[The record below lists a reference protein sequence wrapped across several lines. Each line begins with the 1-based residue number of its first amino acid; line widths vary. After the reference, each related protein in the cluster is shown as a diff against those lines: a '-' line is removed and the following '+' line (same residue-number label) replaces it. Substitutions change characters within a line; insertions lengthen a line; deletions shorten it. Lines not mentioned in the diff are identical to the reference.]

1 VSFARAS
8 YCERRWNIKKA
19 PTTTSTIT
27 ITAKVK
33 KRLLFLGGEFLDPES
48 DCVETSVIVGYSA

>member
-1 VSFARAS
+1 M
-8 YCERRWNIKKA
+8 
-19 PTTTSTIT
+19 TSTIT